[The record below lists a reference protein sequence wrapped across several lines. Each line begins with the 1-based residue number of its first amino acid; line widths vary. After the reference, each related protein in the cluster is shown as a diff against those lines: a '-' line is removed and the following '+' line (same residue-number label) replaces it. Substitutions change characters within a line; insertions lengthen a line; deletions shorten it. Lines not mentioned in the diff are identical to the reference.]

1 MEMGDDE
8 GIEVEGGMID
18 YDMEPMDGQTQ
29 MAIQNRLTTQER
41 LRLAKRRRAEQL
53 KRWSQREREWKK
65 QTPVNGFGVTNA
77 HSSGRAIG
85 QDGGRPA
92 KRRGIAF
99 EPSVV
104 LLEAAAR
111 NDLDEG
117 NIYSESIIWNYS
129 CFAYHLRNLISTKY
143 SITVKALLE
152 AGVSPD
158 STNEDGLTALH
169 QVDHRISHE
178 NYLILG

>member
-1 MEMGDDE
+1 MKYEYLHQLPNELKLTIKMEMGDDE

-65 QTPVNGFGVTNA
+65 GTSVNGFGSTNA
-77 HSSGRAIG
+77 NSSGRAIG
-85 QDGGRPA
+85 QDGGRPT

-117 NIYSESIIWNYS
+117 NIYAELFILEL
-129 CFAYHLRNLISTKY
+129 FNLHTIY
-143 SITVKALLE
+143 GI
-152 AGVSPD
+152 
-158 STNEDGLTALH
+158 
-169 QVDHRISHE
+169 
-178 NYLILG
+178 

>member
-117 NIYSESIIWNYS
+117 NIYAELIILELFVLSGTCIPSTESNINQIFYYS
-129 CFAYHLRNLISTKY
+129 Q
-143 SITVKALLE
+143 SIA
-152 AGVSPD
+152 
-158 STNEDGLTALH
+158 
-169 QVDHRISHE
+169 
-178 NYLILG
+178 